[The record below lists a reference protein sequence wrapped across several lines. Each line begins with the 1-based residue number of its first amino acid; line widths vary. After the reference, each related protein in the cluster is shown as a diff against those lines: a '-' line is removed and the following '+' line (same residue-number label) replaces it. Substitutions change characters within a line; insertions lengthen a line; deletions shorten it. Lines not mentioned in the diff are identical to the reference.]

1 MLKDITLQRVKNQ
14 KGSVIYTNKFVKWNG
29 QFLKDKKT
37 KEEIKSSNSALSMK
51 ETEIIIKTFS

>member
-14 KGSVIYTNKFVKWNG
+14 KGSVIYTDKFVKRNG
-29 QFLKDKKT
+29 QFLKGKKT
-37 KEEIKSSNSALSMK
+37 KEEIKNSNSALSMK

>member
-14 KGSVIYTNKFVKWNG
+14 KESVIYTNKFVKRNG
-29 QFLKDKKT
+29 QILKDKKT
-37 KEEIKSSNSALSMK
+37 KEEIKNSNSALSMK

>member
-14 KGSVIYTNKFVKWNG
+14 KGSVIYTDKFVKWNG
-29 QFLKDKKT
+29 QFLKGKKT
-37 KEEIKSSNSALSMK
+37 KEEIKNSNSALSMK

>member
-14 KGSVIYTNKFVKWNG
+14 KGSVIYTNKFVKRNG
-29 QFLKDKKT
+29 QILKDKKT
-37 KEEIKSSNSALSMK
+37 KEEIKNSNSALSMK